1 MKKPQREAM
10 DTSNPK
16 PASESAGS
24 APHAALLRTHLLWG
38 WCTLL
43 VFLTVGLILEA
54 FHGFKVA
61 GYLKVTNE
69 TRRLLWTL
77 AHAHGTLF
85 GLINLAFFATLKSLP
100 TWPEPNTRF
109 ASITLRAATVLMP
122 VGFFVGG
129 LFIYG
134 GDPGLGIL
142 LVPIGGLLLLVSVG
156 ATLRGA
162 SRYFLDPDDN

>member
-1 MKKPQREAM
+1 MKKPQREALV
-10 DTSNPK
+10 TSNPNMT
-16 PASESAGS
+16 PGPTGM
-24 APHAALLRTHLLWG
+24 APHAALLRTHLMWG

-43 VFLTVGLILEA
+43 IFLTAGLILEA

-100 TWPEPNTRF
+100 TWPEPNARF

-142 LVPIGGLLLLVSVG
+142 LVPIGGLLLLVAVG
-156 ATLRGA
+156 ATVRA
-162 SRYFLDPDDN
+162 VHRFS